1 MKDATN
7 IFRLVKL
14 YLDGQTYKYWLGL
27 LDKMRFVFL
36 TYAFTVSY
44 HIQFSYTFNTFFFC
58 FVLTVL
64 QNIEVK
70 SCVKHIKENLY
81 HQFIKQNVF
90 VNTKAPINSQFQR
103 WPSRIT
109 RTYFFDNS
117 RKILS
122 QNVFL
127 QYESSDIYII

>member
-1 MKDATN
+1 MHLQCLI
-7 IFRLVKL
+7 IFNS
-14 YLDGQTYKYWLGL
+14 
-27 LDKMRFVFL
+27 L
-36 TYAFTVSY
+36 TPL
-44 HIQFSYTFNTFFFC
+44 IQFFC

-70 SCVKHIKENLY
+70 SSVKHIKENLY

-90 VNTKAPINSQFQR
+90 VITKAPINSQFQR

-127 QYESSDIYII
+127 QYESSDIYHLAVMINANLKKGKMLSTNREILTKEIFMWSVKVQALTV

>member
-1 MKDATN
+1 MHLQCLI
-7 IFRLVKL
+7 IFNS
-14 YLDGQTYKYWLGL
+14 
-27 LDKMRFVFL
+27 L
-36 TYAFTVSY
+36 TPL
-44 HIQFSYTFNTFFFC
+44 IQFFC

-70 SCVKHIKENLY
+70 SSVKHIKENLY

-90 VNTKAPINSQFQR
+90 VNTKAPINSHFQR

-127 QYESSDIYII
+127 QYESSDIYHLAVMINANLKKGKMLSTNREILTKEIFMWSVKVQALTV